1 MPLQL
6 GINTYVAD
14 VNQNQIFLQNVPFK
28 SAWPYTLI
36 TGGMGVLLFLRVLHK
51 DSQLFE
57 LREKKKFT
65 EEPKTLAHNTNIGKF
80 CC

>member
-14 VNQNQIFLQNVPFK
+14 VDQNQTFLQNAPFK
-28 SAWPYTLI
+28 SAWPYAVI
-36 TGGMGVLLFLRVLHK
+36 TGGMGVLLFLRLLRK

-57 LREKKKFT
+57 LREKKKFI
-65 EEPKTLAHNTNIGKF
+65 EEAETSAHNTHIGKI
-80 CC
+80 